1 MNYPNLAKAL
11 NITLSEL
18 ESLDFYNQEI
28 FDEGGIVVK
37 NKYTFNKN
45 SPKEILSK
53 IKGLDENNSITLN
66 V

>member
-11 NITLSEL
+11 NITLKEL

-28 FDEGGIVVK
+28 FDNRGIAVK
-37 NKYTFNKN
+37 NKFIFNKN

-53 IKGLDENNSITLN
+53 IKGLDENYSITLN